1 MTMTGCKSWWGRVM
15 TFAENIKPAVI
26 LSLALVLLLLFFITP
41 AFAEPVGKVLVI
53 SGAAQAQAA
62 AGGQRVLAPDA
73 VVERGDTLI
82 TGTDGNLQVRFVD
95 GALLMVRPNSRIRI
109 DDYRAEGNTLHS
121 VMSLLAGGIRTLT
134 GRIGKTRRDA
144 YLMNT
149 ATASL
154 GVRGTDYEL
163 RLCAG
168 DCPAGSPD
176 GLYLG
181 VAEGEIEARNEAGT
195 FGLKAR
201 EYGLIRS
208 KNAALEKLT
217 CPPEA
222 LTGVPC
228 ARDGTVIGIDP
239 GSGSGGDEPAA
250 GYRAGEEREPDG
262 FRSQFLRGVPCGA
275 NRNAPPCP

>member
-1 MTMTGCKSWWGRVM
+1 MTTIGFKFYWGRVM
-15 TFAENIKPAVI
+15 TSVENIKPGI
-26 LSLALVLLLLFFITP
+26 PLALLFLFFTLP
-41 AFAEPVGKVLVI
+41 AFAEPVGRILVV
-53 SGAAQAQAA
+53 SGSAHAQAM
-62 AGGQRVLAPDA
+62 AGGQRVLAQDA
-73 VVERGDTLI
+73 IVERGDTLT
-82 TGTDGNLQVRFVD
+82 TGADGNIQVRFVD
-95 GALLMVRPNSRIRI
+95 GALLMVRANSRIRI
-109 DDYRAEGNTLHS
+109 DDYRAEGNTLYS
-121 VMSLLAGGIRTLT
+121 VMSLLSGGIRTLT

-149 ATASL
+149 ATASI

-201 EYGLIRS
+201 EYGFIRS

-228 ARDGTVIGIDP
+228 EHDAAVIGIDP
-239 GSGSGGDEPAA
+239 GTGANESAA
-250 GYRAGEEREPDG
+250 GYRAGEQREPDG
-262 FRSQFLRGVPCGA
+262 LRSQFLRGVPCGS

>member
-1 MTMTGCKSWWGRVM
+1 MTSVEKV
-15 TFAENIKPAVI
+15 KPA
-26 LSLALVLLLLFFITP
+26 LSSLSCVTGQLALLLLFFAPP
-41 AFAEPVGKVLVI
+41 AFAEPVGKVLVV
-53 SGAAQAQAA
+53 SGVAQAEAA
-62 AGGQRVLAPDA
+62 AGGRRALVQNAVL
-73 VVERGDTLI
+73 ERGDTLI
-82 TGTDGNLQVRFVD
+82 TGADSNLQVRFVD
-95 GALLMVRPNSRIRI
+95 GALLMMRPNSRIRI

-149 ATASL
+149 TTASI

-181 VAEGEIEARNEAGT
+181 VAEGQIEARNAAGT
-195 FGLKAR
+195 FALKAR
-201 EYGLIRS
+201 EYGLIR
-208 KNAALEKLT
+208 NQQAALERLS

-228 ARDGTVIGIDP
+228 ARDGAVLGVDP
-239 GSGSGGDEPAA
+239 GSGSRADEPAA
-250 GYRAGEEREPDG
+250 EYRAGEEREADG
-262 FRSQFLRGVPCGA
+262 YRSQFLRGAPCGA

>member
-1 MTMTGCKSWWGRVM
+1 MTST
-15 TFAENIKPAVI
+15 ENAKPRAL
-26 LSLALVLLLLFFITP
+26 LSLPLALLSLV
-41 AFAEPVGKVLVI
+41 FALPTLAQPVGKVLVV
-53 SGAAQAQAA
+53 SGAVQAQAA
-62 AGGQRVLAPDA
+62 AGGQRVLAQDA
-73 VVERGDTLI
+73 VVARGDTLI

-109 DDYRAEGNTLHS
+109 DDYRAEGNALHS

-149 ATASL
+149 ATASI

-163 RLCAG
+163 RVCAG
-168 DCPAGSPD
+168 DCPAGSAD

-181 VAEGEIEARNEAGT
+181 VAQGEIEARNEAGS
-195 FGLKAR
+195 FGLKKH
-201 EYGLIRS
+201 EYGLIRN
-208 KNAALEKLT
+208 KNAALEKLA

-228 ARDGTVIGIDP
+228 VGEGTVIGIDP
-239 GSGSGGDEPAA
+239 GSGSRADDPVLE
-250 GYRAGEEREPDG
+250 YRAGEERETDG
-262 FRSQFLRGVPCGA
+262 YRSQFLRGAPCGA

>member
-1 MTMTGCKSWWGRVM
+1 MTGFKFYWGCAMTSAEKIKSTSALSFNATVL
-15 TFAENIKPAVI
+15 A
-26 LSLALVLLLLFFITP
+26 LSLVVFALP
-41 AFAEPVGKVLVI
+41 AFAEPIGKVLVV
-53 SGAAQAQAA
+53 SGVAQAQAA
-62 AGGQRVLAPDA
+62 AGGQRVLAQDA
-73 VVERGDTLI
+73 VLERGDTLI

-95 GALLMVRPNSRIRI
+95 GALLMMRPNSRIRI
-109 DDYRAEGNTLHS
+109 DDYRAEGNSLHS

-149 ATASL
+149 ATASI

-181 VAEGEIEARNEAGT
+181 VVEGEIETRNEAGT
-195 FGLKAR
+195 FSLKAR

-208 KNAALEKLT
+208 KNAGLERLT

-228 ARDGTVIGIDP
+228 ARDGAVIGIDP
-239 GSGSGGDEPAA
+239 GSGSRADEPAV
-250 GYRAGEEREPDG
+250 GYRAGEERESDG
-262 FRSQFLRGVPCGA
+262 RSQFLRGAPCGSA
-275 NRNAPPCP
+275 RNAPPCP

>member
-1 MTMTGCKSWWGRVM
+1 MLLS
-15 TFAENIKPAVI
+15 
-26 LSLALVLLLLFFITP
+26 LSLALLFVSFVPP
-41 AFAEPVGKVLVI
+41 ASAEPVGKVLAV
-53 SGAAQAQAA
+53 SGAAQAQAV
-62 AGGQRVLAPDA
+62 AGGQRALAQDA

-82 TGTDGNLQVRFVD
+82 TGADGSLQVRFVD
-95 GALLMVRPNSRIRI
+95 GALLMVRANSRIRI

-134 GRIGKTRRDA
+134 GRISKARRDA

-149 ATASL
+149 ATASI

-208 KNAALEKLT
+208 KNAALEKLV

-228 ARDGTVIGIDP
+228 ARDATVIGIDP
-239 GSGSGGDEPAA
+239 GSGSHPDDPAA
-250 GYRAGEEREPDG
+250 EYRAGEERETDG
-262 FRSQFLRGVPCGA
+262 YRSQFLRGAPCGA

>member
-1 MTMTGCKSWWGRVM
+1 MVQ
-15 TFAENIKPAVI
+15 
-26 LSLALVLLLLFFITP
+26 SLALALLFLSFVTP
-41 AFAEPVGKVLVI
+41 ASAEPVGKVLAV
-53 SGAAQAQAA
+53 SGAAQAHAT
-62 AGGQRVLAPDA
+62 AGGQRVLAQDA

-82 TGTDGNLQVRFVD
+82 TGADGNLQVRFVD
-95 GALLMVRPNSRIRI
+95 GALLMVRANSRIRV

-134 GRIGKTRRDA
+134 GRIGTVRRDA

-149 ATASL
+149 ATASI

-168 DCPAGSPD
+168 DCPAGSAD

-208 KNAALEKLT
+208 KTAALEKLA

-239 GSGSGGDEPAA
+239 GSGSRADDPAT
-250 GYRAGEEREPDG
+250 GYRAGEERESDG
-262 FRSQFLRGVPCGA
+262 YRSQFLRGVPCGA
-275 NRNAPPCP
+275 NRNSPPCP